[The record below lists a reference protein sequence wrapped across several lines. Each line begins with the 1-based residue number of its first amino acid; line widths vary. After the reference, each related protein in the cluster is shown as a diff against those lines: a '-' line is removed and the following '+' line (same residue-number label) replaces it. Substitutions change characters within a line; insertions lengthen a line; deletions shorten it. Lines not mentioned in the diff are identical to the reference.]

1 MPSLEN
7 SLPARINDVW
17 EVKVCSLDVE
27 GVVADEVVDEG
38 ANSTPNVADVV
49 TGAEGGVIGNY
60 GRGVESRE
68 VSYSERKYL
77 EMKRKCVSCVI
88 SS

>member
-17 EVKVCSLDVE
+17 EVKVRSLDVE

-38 ANSTPNVADVV
+38 ANSAPNVTDVT

-60 GRGVESRE
+60 GRGVES
-68 VSYSERKYL
+68 
-77 EMKRKCVSCVI
+77 
-88 SS
+88 